1 MNQTDRFSVMGFSFF
16 GLFSNGMMDLFGFL
30 ETARYRY
37 GLRTVDIWNGM
48 IERYDDDYIHLV
60 KENLDERGL
69 TVANLC
75 CDSAGLWDDD
85 PMRRTKKEQ
94 IARDCLRFAEGVGA
108 KTIRFDMDCMGPSI
122 TDEQLAYVVP
132 KYEEYCAIAARFGAK
147 LGPENHWGCSRDP
160 ESLQQLFDAMAD
172 VPNFGLLLHV
182 DGWHSGDP
190 SVNNLQFVKYAM
202 HIARL
207 LPDAPEKARF
217 IAYQPDV
224 SMYRWDVSN
233 WGSYRG

>member
-1 MNQTDRFSVMGFSFF
+1 
-16 GLFSNGMMDLFGFL
+16 MDKQAL
-30 ETARYRY
+30 
-37 GLRTVDIWNGM
+37 
-48 IERYDDDYIHLV
+48 
-60 KENLDERGL
+60 
-69 TVANLC
+69 
-75 CDSAGLWDDD
+75 S
-85 PMRRTKKEQ
+85 
-94 IARDCLRFAEGVGA
+94 
-108 KTIRFDMDCMGPSI
+108 
-122 TDEQLAYVVP
+122 
-132 KYEEYCAIAARFGAK
+132 AIAARFGAR
-147 LGPENHWGCSRDP
+147 LGPENHTGCSRDP

-190 SVNNLQFVKYAM
+190 SVNNLQFAKYAM